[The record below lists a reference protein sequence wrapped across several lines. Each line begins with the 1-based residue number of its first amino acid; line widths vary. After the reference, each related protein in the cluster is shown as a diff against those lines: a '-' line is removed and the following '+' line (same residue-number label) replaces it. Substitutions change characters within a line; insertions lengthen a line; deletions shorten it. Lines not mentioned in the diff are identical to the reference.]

1 MLCNHTVS
9 ESESESKTAVVA
21 ALLGNAALVVLK
33 AISAVVTGSAAML
46 AETLHSVADT
56 GNELLLL
63 LGMRAAELPPDDEH
77 PFGHGK
83 NVYFWAFVVSVM
95 LFTVGGAFSL
105 WEGGR
110 KLLHGAPHTSSFWA
124 YVILAGAFAFE
135 AASLTVAVRS
145 LRRVQAGRSLREFWR
160 ETRDPTLLTVLLED
174 SAALVA
180 VMVAASGL
188 ALAQATGRPWWDAV
202 ASMLIGVILLV
213 VAVVLALE
221 NHSLLIGE
229 RAQADVERAIREALA
244 RDDVVVSVDRIR
256 TMHVGPHQIIV
267 MLRVRLRDDLTAI
280 GVVEGIGRLHGRI
293 DTALHRD
300 VRPRFVAIEPIG
312 LGRPRRAA

>member
-1 MLCNHTVS
+1 MLDDRSVND
-9 ESESESKTAVVA
+9 SKVAVVA
-21 ALLGNAALVVLK
+21 ALLGNAALAVLK
-33 AISAVVTGSAAML
+33 AFSAVVTGSPAML
-46 AETLHSVADT
+46 AETLHSIADT

-63 LGMRAAELPPDDEH
+63 LGMRAAERPPDEEH

-110 KLLHGAPHTSSFWA
+110 KLLYGAPHAVSLWA
-124 YVILAGAFAFE
+124 YLILAGAFVFE
-135 AASLTVAVRS
+135 SASLTVALRS
-145 LRRVQAGRSLREFWR
+145 LHHVRAGRSLGEFWR

-180 VMVAASGL
+180 VVVAAGGL
-188 ALAQATGRPWWDAV
+188 ALAQKTGRPWWDAV

-229 RAQADVERAIREALA
+229 RAQADVERAIREALT

-256 TMHVGPHQIIV
+256 TMHVGP
-267 MLRVRLRDDLTAI
+267 R
-280 GVVEGIGRLHGRI
+280 
-293 DTALHRD
+293 
-300 VRPRFVAIEPIG
+300 
-312 LGRPRRAA
+312 